1 MGYGYKNS
9 DDYYQNIRQS
19 KIMYLPKSK
28 YKEAKYTRG
37 DYFTLPDNK
46 LYTGWYFETYK
57 EEFYTGKFPGKNNIL
72 LTKLNSE
79 EKTNK
84 LRFLPERV
92 DESTLDRTKP
102 TFKRYYIQD
111 TRNKRIIEVLK
122 ETYYK
127 FTSKIYIKGI
137 EVEWRIK
144 GPAETAFKGKYL
156 YEGAESKN
164 KKTIEGF
171 NNLLPGLKDYIKDY
185 KEFVE

>member
-1 MGYGYKNS
+1 
-9 DDYYQNIRQS
+9 
-19 KIMYLPKSK
+19 MYLPKSK
-28 YKEAKYTRG
+28 YKAAKYTRG
-37 DYFTLPDNK
+37 EEFTLPSGK
-46 LYTGWYFETYK
+46 PYTGWYFETYK
-57 EEFYTGKFPGKNNIL
+57 QEFYTGESPGTNNKL
-72 LTKLNSE
+72 LTQLSKGSVE
-79 EKTNK
+79 ENT
-84 LRFLPERV
+84 LRFIPQRV

-127 FTSKIYIKGI
+127 FTSKIYIKGV

-144 GPAETAFKGKYL
+144 GPAETVFKGKYL

-171 NNLLPGLKDYIKDY
+171 NNLIPGLKDYIKDY